1 MPTLAG
7 SEIKR
12 CAWPNI
18 HDVQVFRGT
27 ANRFGHTCHIVG
39 NRQMITVGGIASPN
53 ITGTCDWES
62 MGVAILD
69 LTLMR
74 WGSVFDSGAAP
85 YQVNTMISDVVGG
98 GPDGNATKLLPDG
111 GWTST
116 GLARLFTGSTNQ
128 TRPYSPPED
137 LSNTARSAEI
147 GAIVGGVVGGV
158 AFLALIGVVA
168 WKMKKTRFSPVGS
181 TKEASS
187 PTRVDK
193 IELQSTTTNSR
204 VEAAAV
210 TPVREPSGH
219 GLIPE
224 LEGR

>member
-1 MPTLAG
+1 
-7 SEIKR
+7 
-12 CAWPNI
+12 
-18 HDVQVFRGT
+18 
-27 ANRFGHTCHIVG
+27 
-39 NRQMITVGGIASPN
+39 MITVGGIASPN

-62 MGVAILD
+62 MGVAVLD

-74 WGSVFDSGAAP
+74 WGSVFNSGAAP

-116 GLARLFTGSTNQ
+116 GLAKLFTGTTNQ
-128 TRPYSPPED
+128 TQPYSPHES
-137 LSNTARSAEI
+137 LSGNTESNSAPSAEI

-158 AFLALIGVVA
+158 VFVALIGVVA
-168 WKMKKTRFSPVGS
+168 WRMKKRRFNRVGS
-181 TKEASS
+181 TTEVNG

-204 VEAAAV
+204 AEAAAV
-210 TPVREPSGH
+210 TPVRELSGPEW
-219 GLIPE
+219 IPE